1 MAGRLLDSRDIAR
14 LRPLVRAFEHGLLN
28 PGESGEWARQP
39 EQRPPLMAWLLEQ
52 LAPEPASAPAVIAQP
67 TRQQAYML
75 RALSEVDPEEPREIH
90 VSFNLVTTTFP
101 ERATAEEVQEIIDDL
116 VASDGIPE
124 IRVQGL
130 GTRYGNST
138 WSAPSWFFV
147 FPPPTDVNWNMQITN
162 TDDSAQVRRLRTIWI
177 PSTEPITVFPG
188 FPISEPIR
196 AGLRVECRHQPS
208 LGFVALLAEWDE

>member
-1 MAGRLLDSRDIAR
+1 MAGRLIDSRDLPR
-14 LRPLVRAFEHGLLN
+14 LRAVVRAYEQGLLN
-28 PGESGEWARQP
+28 PGEAGEWARQP

-67 TRQQAYML
+67 TRQQSYML
-75 RALSEVDPEEPREIH
+75 RALSEVDPDEPRVIH
-90 VSFNLVTTTFP
+90 ASFNLVTTTFP

-130 GTRYGNST
+130 GTRYGNSA

-147 FPPPTDVNWNMQITN
+147 FPQTPGTNWNMQINN
-162 TDDSAQVRRLRTIWI
+162 TDDSAQVRLLRTIWI

-196 AGLRVECRHQPS
+196 AGLRVECRHQPG
-208 LGFVALLAEWDE
+208 LGFVAIVPEWDE

>member
-1 MAGRLLDSRDIAR
+1 MAGRLIDSRDLPR
-14 LRPLVRAFEHGLLN
+14 LRNVTRAYEQGLLT
-28 PGESGEWARQP
+28 PGEAGEWARQP

-75 RALSEVDPEEPREIH
+75 RALSEVDPDEPRVIH

-124 IRVQGL
+124 IKVQGL
-130 GTRYGNST
+130 GTRYGDFSWT
-138 WSAPSWFFV
+138 APSWFFV
-147 FPPPTDVNWNMQITN
+147 FAPPTDVNWNMQINN
-162 TDDSAQVRRLRTIWI
+162 TDDSAQVRLVRTIWI

-188 FPISEPIR
+188 FPISESIR

-208 LGFVALLAEWDE
+208 LGFVAIVPEWDE